1 MIHNPQ
7 QLEKALFALKIIGIV
22 VLEFVL
28 YCVSPFTLVAILYQ
42 AYLRFKYGLHTCN
55 IKNNYWVVQF

>member
-7 QLEKALFALKIIGIV
+7 QLLKELFALKIIDIV

-28 YCVSPFTLVAILYQ
+28 YCDYHPRSTVFFAILNRLSTGQITLY
-42 AYLRFKYGLHTCN
+42 
-55 IKNNYWVVQF
+55 